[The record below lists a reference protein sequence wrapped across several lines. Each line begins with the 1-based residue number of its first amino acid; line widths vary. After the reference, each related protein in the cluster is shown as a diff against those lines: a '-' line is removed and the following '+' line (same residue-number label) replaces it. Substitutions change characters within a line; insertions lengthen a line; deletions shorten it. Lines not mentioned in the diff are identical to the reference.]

1 MNQELMDEVNYEIQ
15 LLIKSGFYSGDE
27 ILEIIDDEFIEENI
41 SKDILSKLFFENKE
55 NIGAIDVDSE
65 DFINL
70 KNAFLD
76 LTKENIISIHNAGY
90 DIEEG
95 IQDSFEL
102 FVHLRNN
109 KYSPIGFCFYS
120 FEDIEEAI
128 EENNLSIAFGDFE
141 YDEEKGLEI
150 AKTVVNVL
158 KSYGFKINWNESV
171 DERIELLEKV
181 TKGIPNVYVETFDGL
196 TVDFGRKIGAS
207 VIVRGL
213 RAITDF
219 EYELQIA
226 QINHKLNPEID
237 TIFFTTSQEYSYVS
251 SSIAKEIALYGGDI
265 SGIVPESIRDD
276 LFRKVKER
284 TKNK

>member
-15 LLIKSGFYSGDE
+15 LLIKSGFYSDDE

-158 KSYGFKINWNESV
+158 KSYGFEINWNESV
-171 DERIELLEKV
+171 DERIEI
-181 TKGIPNVYVETFDGL
+181 KGFNWKKHFDGKDYSMDGAL
-196 TVDFGRKIGAS
+196 EDFI
-207 VIVRGL
+207 
-213 RAITDF
+213 
-219 EYELQIA
+219 EL
-226 QINHKLNPEID
+226 N
-237 TIFFTTSQEYSYVS
+237 
-251 SSIAKEIALYGGDI
+251 KED
-265 SGIVPESIRDD
+265 
-276 LFRKVKER
+276 
-284 TKNK
+284 

>member
-15 LLIKSGFYSGDE
+15 LLIKSGFYSDDE

-141 YDEEKGLEI
+141 YDEKKGLEI
-150 AKTVVNVL
+150 AKKIVDVL
-158 KSYGFKINWNESV
+158 KGYDFKINWNESV
-171 DERIELLEKV
+171 DERIEI
-181 TKGIPNVYVETFDGL
+181 KGFNWKKHFDGKDYSMDGAL
-196 TVDFGRKIGAS
+196 EDFI
-207 VIVRGL
+207 
-213 RAITDF
+213 
-219 EYELQIA
+219 EL
-226 QINHKLNPEID
+226 N
-237 TIFFTTSQEYSYVS
+237 
-251 SSIAKEIALYGGDI
+251 KED
-265 SGIVPESIRDD
+265 
-276 LFRKVKER
+276 
-284 TKNK
+284 

>member
-15 LLIKSGFYSGDE
+15 LLIKSGFYSDDE

-41 SKDILSKLFFENKE
+41 SKDILLKLFFENKE

-171 DERIELLEKV
+171 DERIEI
-181 TKGIPNVYVETFDGL
+181 KGFNWKKHFDGKDYSMDGAL
-196 TVDFGRKIGAS
+196 EDFI
-207 VIVRGL
+207 
-213 RAITDF
+213 
-219 EYELQIA
+219 EL
-226 QINHKLNPEID
+226 N
-237 TIFFTTSQEYSYVS
+237 
-251 SSIAKEIALYGGDI
+251 KED
-265 SGIVPESIRDD
+265 
-276 LFRKVKER
+276 
-284 TKNK
+284 

>member
-15 LLIKSGFYSGDE
+15 LLIKSGFYSDDE

-171 DERIELLEKV
+171 DERIEIIGFNWK
-181 TKGIPNVYVETFDGL
+181 KHFDGKDYSMDGAL
-196 TVDFGRKIGAS
+196 EDFI
-207 VIVRGL
+207 
-213 RAITDF
+213 
-219 EYELQIA
+219 EL
-226 QINHKLNPEID
+226 N
-237 TIFFTTSQEYSYVS
+237 
-251 SSIAKEIALYGGDI
+251 KED
-265 SGIVPESIRDD
+265 
-276 LFRKVKER
+276 
-284 TKNK
+284 

>member
-15 LLIKSGFYSGDE
+15 LLIKSGFYSDDE

-141 YDEEKGLEI
+141 YDEKKGLEI

-158 KSYGFKINWNESV
+158 KSYGFEINWNESV
-171 DERIELLEKV
+171 DERIEI
-181 TKGIPNVYVETFDGL
+181 KGFNWKKHFDGKDYSMDGAL
-196 TVDFGRKIGAS
+196 EDFI
-207 VIVRGL
+207 
-213 RAITDF
+213 
-219 EYELQIA
+219 EL
-226 QINHKLNPEID
+226 N
-237 TIFFTTSQEYSYVS
+237 
-251 SSIAKEIALYGGDI
+251 KED
-265 SGIVPESIRDD
+265 
-276 LFRKVKER
+276 
-284 TKNK
+284 

>member
-15 LLIKSGFYSGDE
+15 LLIKSGFYSDDE

-150 AKTVVNVL
+150 AKTVGNVL

-171 DERIELLEKV
+171 DERIEI
-181 TKGIPNVYVETFDGL
+181 KGFNWKKHFDGKDYSMDGAL
-196 TVDFGRKIGAS
+196 EDFI
-207 VIVRGL
+207 
-213 RAITDF
+213 
-219 EYELQIA
+219 EL
-226 QINHKLNPEID
+226 N
-237 TIFFTTSQEYSYVS
+237 
-251 SSIAKEIALYGGDI
+251 KED
-265 SGIVPESIRDD
+265 
-276 LFRKVKER
+276 
-284 TKNK
+284 

>member
-15 LLIKSGFYSGDE
+15 LLIKSGFYSDDE

-41 SKDILSKLFFENKE
+41 SEAILSKLFLENKE

-158 KSYGFKINWNESV
+158 KSYGFEINWNESV
-171 DERIELLEKV
+171 DERIEI
-181 TKGIPNVYVETFDGL
+181 KGFNWKKHFDGKDYSMDGAL
-196 TVDFGRKIGAS
+196 EDFI
-207 VIVRGL
+207 
-213 RAITDF
+213 
-219 EYELQIA
+219 EL
-226 QINHKLNPEID
+226 N
-237 TIFFTTSQEYSYVS
+237 
-251 SSIAKEIALYGGDI
+251 KED
-265 SGIVPESIRDD
+265 
-276 LFRKVKER
+276 
-284 TKNK
+284 